1 MLVYRIR
8 WYCTVLN
15 KKKAA
20 FSGLLFCE
28 AGATERQ
35 KLVNY
40 VFDLQIYYFH
50 QLAIYPQIY
59 PHFAQVK
66 IFSLS
71 RA

>member
-1 MLVYRIR
+1 MIKQPKNLGCFMSV
-8 WYCTVLN
+8 V
-15 KKKAA
+15 
-20 FSGLLFCE
+20 
-28 AGATERQ
+28 TERQ

-40 VFDLQIYYFH
+40 IFDLQIYYFH
-50 QLAIYPQIY
+50 QLVIYPQIY